1 MSHSLRILLIA
12 ISLLFALALASLALA
27 QTVSAESSGSR
38 ATTTSNNA
46 TTTWHESDD
55 DGDEREGTT
64 TRQKDEDE
72 RASTTGQNDEDD
84 EGDDEDEDNEGEEH
98 RSEVAKQV
106 RALLMAADRDGGIGE
121 EVREIAHEYAS
132 SSEHISDA
140 LQKLERRP
148 TWIIFL
154 IGTDYKNLGEL
165 RSELSTTH
173 NRIDRL
179 TRARDRATDS
189 IARAALDTEIQ
200 AIMAMASSTE
210 AFVEQNEGKFSVFG
224 WFVRLFND

>member
-1 MSHSLRILLIA
+1 MSYSPRSILLV
-12 ISLLFALALASLALA
+12 ISILFVLVLASLVLA
-27 QTVSAESSGSR
+27 NQASAKESDTR
-38 ATTTSNNA
+38 ATTT
-46 TTTWHESDD
+46 TQQRDD
-55 DGDEREGTT
+55 DADEHATT

-72 RASTTGQNDEDD
+72 HATTTRQNDEDD
-84 EGDDEDEDNEGEEH
+84 EDDEGEDNEGDEH
-98 RSEVAKQV
+98 RSEVAEQV

-121 EVREIAHEYAS
+121 EVREIAHEHAS

-148 TWIIFL
+148 VWMIFL

-179 TRARDRATDS
+179 TRARDRATDLT
-189 IARAALDTEIQ
+189 AQATLDAQIQ
-200 AIMAMASSTE
+200 AIMTRASSTE
-210 AFVEQNEGKFSVFG
+210 AFLEQNESKFSVFG
-224 WFVRLFND
+224 WFVRLFSD